1 MTPFGPTRRRLA
13 TAAVGTLALI
23 SASAATPAFSAHPA
37 DRAGATHDDTAR
49 QTYHRIVGDTHA
61 SKRAATDP
69 VRLDLLAINDFHGNL
84 EKIPATVSS
93 SGRINNTPAGGV
105 EFLARHLKNLRSQ
118 AAANGA
124 STLTVAAGDL
134 IGASPLLSA
143 AFHDEP
149 TIEAMNKIGL
159 QVASVGNHEFD
170 EGYKELLRMQR
181 GGCIDDGPDG
191 ENNQNSCPDHEF
203 EGADFKYLAANVK
216 YDDDKP
222 HDGQSIFP
230 GYKIEQVDGVK
241 VGFIGMTLKDTPT
254 IVTASGVAGL
264 KFTDEIVTA
273 NRLVP
278 KLEAKGVKA
287 IVVLLHQ
294 GVTPSDPTNYDGCS
308 GVTGDALEIAER
320 LDPQIDAVITGH
332 THQAYNCTVKDPQ
345 GRARLMTSASS
356 FGRMI
361 TDVHLLLNP
370 RSGDVIRPAAYAVNK
385 IVTNNEDG
393 PDADT
398 TPDSDVKPVA
408 ALTKL
413 ITLYKDLVE
422 PIANAIIGH
431 IDPLATPSQTVS
443 RTADGDGESPLGNLI
458 ADAQRADPS
467 VVPESGPAAGVE
479 PVIAF
484 MNPGGIRGD
493 LVENAAGDVTY
504 GAAFTVQPFNN
515 FDSSI
520 DLTGQQI
527 LDVLEQQ
534 WNGRNEGTA
543 NNTILQVSG
552 LEYTWDKSDALLDGG
567 SDPSNPTVRAV
578 DPDSVKVDA
587 DGDPATAPTPLE
599 PATTYRVTANNF
611 LADGGDN
618 FTLLAQGTNRF
629 VGGLDIDALANYLT
643 ANDPYVVQ
651 PTDRITSQP

>member
-1 MTPFGPTRRRLA
+1 MTRTRRSAPPPTR
-13 TAAVGTLALI
+13 
-23 SASAATPAFSAHPA
+23 
-37 DRAGATHDDTAR
+37 
-49 QTYHRIVGDTHA
+49 
-61 SKRAATDP
+61 

-84 EKIPATVSS
+84 DTIDPKVSS

-105 EFLARHLKNLRSQ
+105 AFLARHLKNLRSQ
-118 AAANGA
+118 AEANGA

-181 GGCIDDGPDG
+181 GGCIDDGDG

-203 EGADFKYLAANVK
+203 AGADFKYLAANVK

-230 GYKIEQVDGVK
+230 GYKIERVDGVK

-264 KFTDEIVTA
+264 KFTDEVITA

-278 KLEAKGVKA
+278 KLEAKGVKS

-308 GVTGDALEIAER
+308 GVTGDALDIAER
-320 LDPQIDAVITGH
+320 LDPQIDAIVSGH
-332 THQAYNCTVKDPQ
+332 THQAYNCTVPDPA
-345 GRARLMTSASS
+345 GHPRLLTSASS
-356 FGRMI
+356 FGRLI
-361 TDVHLLLNP
+361 TDVHLLIN
-370 RSGDVIRPAAYAVNK
+370 SKTHDVIRPAAYADNK
-385 IVTNNEDG
+385 IVTNNLDG
-393 PDADT
+393 TDTDT
-398 TPDSDVKPVA
+398 TPDNDVKPVA
-408 ALTKL
+408 ALTNL

-431 IDPLATPSQTVS
+431 IDPVATPNQSVS
-443 RTADGDGESPLGNLI
+443 RTADADGESPLGNLI

-467 VVPESGPAAGVE
+467 VVPDTGPAAGVE

-493 LVENAAGDVTY
+493 LVENADGDITY

-543 NNTILQVSG
+543 NNKILQVSG
-552 LEYTWDKSDALLDGG
+552 LEYTWDKSDAALDGG
-567 SDPSNPTVRAV
+567 GDPSDPTVRAV
-578 DPDSVKVDA
+578 FRLGDGRPDR
-587 DGDPATAPTPLE
+587 DPAT
-599 PATTYRVTANNF
+599 PAVALDPAETYRVTANNF

-629 VGGLDIDALANYLT
+629 VGGLDIDALSNYLT

>member
-1 MTPFGPTRRRLA
+1 MTSFGTTRRRLA

-23 SASAATPAFSAHPA
+23 SASAATPAFSTHPA
-37 DRAGATHDDTAR
+37 DTARATHDDTAR
-49 QTYHRIVGDTHA
+49 QTYQRLVSDA
-61 SKRAATDP
+61 DAAKRAATDP

-84 EKIPATVSS
+84 DTIDPKVSS

-105 EFLARHLKNLRSQ
+105 AFLARHLKNLRSQ
-118 AAANGA
+118 AEANGA

-170 EGYKELLRMQR
+170 EGYRELLRMQR
-181 GGCIDDGPDG
+181 GGCIDDGDG
-191 ENNQNSCPDHEF
+191 ENNQNSCPSHEF

-230 GYKIEQVDGVK
+230 GYKIERVDGIK

-254 IVTASGVAGL
+254 IVTAAGVAGL
-264 KFTDEIVTA
+264 KFTDEVITA

-278 KLEAKGVKA
+278 KLEAKGVKS

-308 GVTGDALEIAER
+308 GVTGDALDIAER
-320 LDPQIDAVITGH
+320 LDPQIDAIVSGH
-332 THQAYNCTVKDPQ
+332 THQAYNCTVPDPA
-345 GRARLMTSASS
+345 GHRRLLTSASS

-370 RSGDVIRPAAYAVNK
+370 KSGDVIRPAAYAVNK
-385 IVTNNEDG
+385 IVTNNLDG
-393 PDADT
+393 TDSDD
-398 TPDSDVKPVA
+398 TPDNNVRPVA
-408 ALTKL
+408 ALKAL
-413 ITLYKDLVE
+413 VDAYKVLVE
-422 PIANAIIGH
+422 PIAEAVIGH
-431 IDPLATPSQTVS
+431 IDPLATPDQSVS
-443 RTADGDGESPLGNLI
+443 RTPDTDGESPLGDLI
-458 ADAQRADPS
+458 ADAQKADPS
-467 VVPESGPAAGVE
+467 VVPDTGPAAGVA

-493 LVENAAGDVTY
+493 LVENAAGDITY
-504 GAAFTVQPFNN
+504 GAAFTTQPFNN
-515 FDSSI
+515 FDSSL

-527 LDVLEQQ
+527 LDILEQQ

-543 NNTILQVSG
+543 NNKILQVSG
-552 LEYTWDKSDALLDGG
+552 ITYTWDKSDAALIGG
-567 SDPSNPTVRAV
+567 DDPTDPTVRAV
-578 DPDSVKVDA
+578 DPASVMVDD
-587 DGDPATAPTPLE
+587 DGDSDTPMVNLDPAA
-599 PATTYRVTANNF
+599 TYRVTANNF

-618 FTLLAQGTNRF
+618 FTLFADGTDRF
-629 VGGLDIDALANYLT
+629 VGGLDIDALANYLGD
-643 ANDPYVVQ
+643 NDPYVVG